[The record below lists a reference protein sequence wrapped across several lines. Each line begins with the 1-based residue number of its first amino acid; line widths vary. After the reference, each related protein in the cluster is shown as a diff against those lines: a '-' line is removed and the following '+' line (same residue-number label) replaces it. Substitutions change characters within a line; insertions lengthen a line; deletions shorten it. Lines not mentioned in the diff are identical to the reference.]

1 MGCST
6 LYHLAKMGVTNTV
19 LLEKAQLTA
28 GTTWHTAGELLR
40 VMFVAMHCGYS
51 RCIKFRLYFIAIK
64 TADMLL
70 KCKASYIHLSH
81 IANMKTF
88 TP

>member
-28 GTTWHTAGELLR
+28 GTTWHTAGELR
-40 VMFVAMHCGYS
+40 YMCVTMHQVHSSESLKPDVVYS
-51 RCIKFRLYFIAIK
+51 SVY
-64 TADMLL
+64 
-70 KCKASYIHLSH
+70 
-81 IANMKTF
+81 
-88 TP
+88 

>member
-28 GTTWHTAGELLR
+28 GTTWHTAGELR
-40 VMFVAMHCGYS
+40 IMCVAMPHTS
-51 RCIKFRLYFIAIK
+51 QLFSLYKIQVVLFSS
-64 TADMLL
+64 LL
-70 KCKASYIHLSH
+70 KLLKLI
-81 IANMKTF
+81 
-88 TP
+88 